1 MHDDLFKKKYLVRRM
16 EQNWMIYYGRLFDL
30 MKAQGKNTTNIRV
43 EKIISQD
50 TLGKLRKGTGI
61 IDEGRDPNNLLP
73 DGKQAKKIRITAVD
87 TKSIESLCIWLN
99 CQPNDIMEVIPNT
112 WDNAERL
119 CEILGCTKE
128 ELPTRVPMEE
138 I

>member
-1 MHDDLFKKKYLVRRM
+1 
-16 EQNWMIYYGRLFDL
+16 MIYYGKLFDL
-30 MKAQGKNTTNIRV
+30 MKAQGKNQTHIRE

-73 DGKQAKKIRITAVD
+73 DGKQAKKTRITAVD

-99 CQPNDIMEVIPNT
+99 CQPSDIMEVIPNT
-112 WDNAERL
+112 WENADRL
-119 CEILGCTKE
+119 CEILSTKEHVCTRE
-128 ELPTRVPMEE
+128 ELPTRVPMESAE
-138 I
+138 

>member
-1 MHDDLFKKKYLVRRM
+1 MTEVLNKSNI
-16 EQNWMIYYGRLFDL
+16 QNRLRGHEMVYYGKLFSL
-30 MKAQGKNTTNIRV
+30 MKRQGKNTTHIRT

-99 CQPNDIMEVIPNT
+99 CQPGDIMEVIPNT
-112 WDNAERL
+112 WENADRL
-119 CEILGCTKE
+119 CEILKCTRE
-128 ELPTRVPMEE
+128 ELPQRVPMEE
-138 I
+138 

>member
-1 MHDDLFKKKYLVRRM
+1 
-16 EQNWMIYYGRLFDL
+16 MIYYGKLFDL
-30 MKAQGKNTTNIRV
+30 MKAQGKNTTHIRV

-87 TKSIESLCIWLN
+87 TKSIESLCTWLD
-99 CQPNDIMEVIPNT
+99 CQPSDIMEIIPNT
-112 WDNAERL
+112 WDNADIL
-119 CEILGCTKE
+119 CEILKCTKE
-128 ELPTRVPMEE
+128 ELPERVPMEE
-138 I
+138 N

>member
-1 MHDDLFKKKYLVRRM
+1 
-16 EQNWMIYYGRLFDL
+16 MIYYGKLFDL
-30 MKAQGKNTTNIRV
+30 MKAQGKNTTHIRT
-43 EKIISQD
+43 EKVISQD

-61 IDEGRDPNNLLP
+61 IDEGRDPNNRQP

-87 TKSIESLCIWLN
+87 TKSIESLCVWLN

-112 WDNAERL
+112 WDNADRL
-119 CEILGCTKE
+119 CEILECTKE

-138 I
+138 KQ